1 MHIFHGGAVFCFGF
15 FWSMKNPDS
24 SLTLPGCAGCI
35 FYDALSAPLTG
46 FMRCEVTAVKLKV
59 QCYGGLQGK
68 KCTISSGYSAIAASF
83 IQKKKVGCFRGFVL
97 SMIFFKSMAI
107 LINKTFCHNRR
118 AKLWFSGTI
127 KRGTLNIQRPFSSI
141 TGSCVRQDS
150 PCRRLNTAHVLKCFS
165 MSLPVTRIHTS
176 IKWNN
181 VQVGITCTNAT

>member
-1 MHIFHGGAVFCFGF
+1 MEVCKA
-15 FWSMKNPDS
+15 KNAQSALGIVPSLPHS
-24 SLTLPGCAGCI
+24 S
-35 FYDALSAPLTG
+35 
-46 FMRCEVTAVKLKV
+46 
-59 QCYGGLQGK
+59 K
-68 KCTISSGYSAIAASF
+68 KK
-83 IQKKKVGCFRGFVL
+83 KKKVGCFRGFVL

-118 AKLWFSGTI
+118 AKLWFTI

-176 IKWNN
+176 IKRNN
-181 VQVGITCTNAT
+181 VQVGITCTNATLVHIYRLRQNETHKNGPLKQWDAGRFNT